1 MEHIRQKMNT
11 SANKSD
17 VAYTVVITD
26 GYTDLTTHPSIVEH
40 PDLFEIVD
48 VDLPTEYQFLNY
60 TG

>member
-1 MEHIRQKMNT
+1 MEHIRQIMNLT
-11 SANKSD
+11 VNKQD

-26 GYTDLTTHPSIVEH
+26 GYADLTTHPSIVEH